1 MDSEYDAGSGKRRVL
16 IVDDDESIR
25 SLLYVFFE
33 QEGYD
38 VATAETG
45 ERALESFEAG
55 RFHLVMLDYFMPGMN
70 GLEVA
75 SAMHARDPE
84 VTIAMITGMAHTLAH
99 ADLASAGIVRMFSKP
114 FDLNEIAAWVQHLSE
129 PDG

>member
-1 MDSEYDAGSGKRRVL
+1 MDSTHDAERGKQKVL

-25 SLLYVFFE
+25 SLLYFFFE

-45 ERALESFEAG
+45 ERALENFEAG
-55 RFHLVMLDYFMPGMN
+55 RFHLVMLDYYMPGMN

-75 SAMHARDPE
+75 SAMHARDPD

-99 ADLASAGIVRMFSKP
+99 TDLASAGIARMFSKP
-114 FDLNEIAAWVQHLSE
+114 FDLYEIAAWLQHLSE
-129 PDG
+129 PG

>member
-1 MDSEYDAGSGKRRVL
+1 MDSEYDAGRGKRKVL

-25 SLLYVFFE
+25 SLLYFFFE

-45 ERALESFEAG
+45 ERALENFEAG
-55 RFHLVMLDYFMPGMN
+55 RFHLVMLDYYMPGMN
-70 GLEVA
+70 GLDVA
-75 SAMHARDPE
+75 SAMHALDPD

-99 ADLASAGIVRMFSKP
+99 ADLASAGITRMFSKP
-114 FDLNEIAAWVQHLSE
+114 FDLYEIAAWLQHLSE
-129 PDG
+129 LD